1 MYEEKD
7 EDMYSGSITLNDFIS
22 NSTSL
27 YSLKGGGGRRI
38 IIYLVSYTSVPSY
51 DMDIT
56 SDVFSLY
63 VSNEDTLFEAMKDV
77 DKTMGLKDIVHID
90 FIEITSKNIEDIV
103 TQLDKSETSSLI
115 RCLIE
120 SLEK

>member
-1 MYEEKD
+1 M
-7 EDMYSGSITLNDFIS
+7 
-22 NSTSL
+22 
-27 YSLKGGGGRRI
+27 
-38 IIYLVSYTSVPSY
+38 YLVSYTSVTSY

-56 SDVFSLY
+56 SDLFSLY

-77 DKTMGLKDIVHID
+77 DKTIGLKDIVHID
-90 FIEITSKNIEDIV
+90 FVEITSDNIEDIV

>member
-1 MYEEKD
+1 M
-7 EDMYSGSITLNDFIS
+7 
-22 NSTSL
+22 
-27 YSLKGGGGRRI
+27 
-38 IIYLVSYTSVPSY
+38 YLVSYTSMTSY

-56 SDVFSLY
+56 SDLFSLY

-77 DKTMGLKDIVHID
+77 DKTIGLKDIVHID
-90 FIEITSKNIEDIV
+90 FIEITSDNIDDIV
-103 TQLDKSETSSLI
+103 AQLDKSETSSLI

>member
-1 MYEEKD
+1 M
-7 EDMYSGSITLNDFIS
+7 
-22 NSTSL
+22 
-27 YSLKGGGGRRI
+27 
-38 IIYLVSYTSVPSY
+38 YLVSYTSTTNY

-56 SDVFSLY
+56 SDLFSLY

-77 DKTMGLKDIVHID
+77 DKTIGLKDIVHID
-90 FIEITSKNIEDIV
+90 FIEITSDNIEDIV
-103 TQLDKSETSSLI
+103 AQLDKSETSSLI

>member
-1 MYEEKD
+1 M
-7 EDMYSGSITLNDFIS
+7 
-22 NSTSL
+22 
-27 YSLKGGGGRRI
+27 
-38 IIYLVSYTSVPSY
+38 YLVSYTNVTNY

-56 SDVFSLY
+56 SDLFSLY

-77 DKTMGLKDIVHID
+77 DKTIGLKDIVHID
-90 FIEITSKNIEDIV
+90 FIEITSDNIEDIV
-103 TQLDKSETSSLI
+103 AQLDKSETSSLI

>member
-1 MYEEKD
+1 M
-7 EDMYSGSITLNDFIS
+7 
-22 NSTSL
+22 
-27 YSLKGGGGRRI
+27 
-38 IIYLVSYTSVPSY
+38 YLVSYTSVTSY

-77 DKTMGLKDIVHID
+77 DKTIGLKDIVHID
-90 FIEITSKNIEDIV
+90 FVEITSDNIEDIV

>member
-1 MYEEKD
+1 M
-7 EDMYSGSITLNDFIS
+7 
-22 NSTSL
+22 
-27 YSLKGGGGRRI
+27 
-38 IIYLVSYTSVPSY
+38 YLVSYTSVTSY

-56 SDVFSLY
+56 SDLFSLY

-77 DKTMGLKDIVHID
+77 DKTIGLKDIVHID
-90 FIEITSKNIEDIV
+90 FIEITSDNIEDIV
-103 TQLDKSETSSLI
+103 AQLDKSETSSLI

>member
-1 MYEEKD
+1 M
-7 EDMYSGSITLNDFIS
+7 
-22 NSTSL
+22 
-27 YSLKGGGGRRI
+27 
-38 IIYLVSYTSVPSY
+38 YLVSYTSVPSY

-56 SDVFSLY
+56 SDLFSLY

-77 DKTMGLKDIVHID
+77 DKTIGLKDIVHID
-90 FIEITSKNIEDIV
+90 FIEITSDNIEDIV
-103 TQLDKSETSSLI
+103 DQLDESETSSLI

>member
-1 MYEEKD
+1 M
-7 EDMYSGSITLNDFIS
+7 
-22 NSTSL
+22 
-27 YSLKGGGGRRI
+27 
-38 IIYLVSYTSVPSY
+38 YLVSYTSVPSY

-77 DKTMGLKDIVHID
+77 DKTIGLKDIVHID
-90 FIEITSKNIEDIV
+90 FIEITSDNIEDIV
-103 TQLDKSETSSLI
+103 AQLDKSETSSLI

>member
-1 MYEEKD
+1 M
-7 EDMYSGSITLNDFIS
+7 
-22 NSTSL
+22 
-27 YSLKGGGGRRI
+27 
-38 IIYLVSYTSVPSY
+38 YLVSYTSVTSY

-56 SDVFSLY
+56 SDLFSLY
-63 VSNEDTLFEAMKDV
+63 VSNEDTLFEAMKDI
-77 DKTMGLKDIVHID
+77 DKTIGLKDIVHID
-90 FIEITSKNIEDIV
+90 FVEITSDNIEDIV

>member
-1 MYEEKD
+1 M
-7 EDMYSGSITLNDFIS
+7 
-22 NSTSL
+22 
-27 YSLKGGGGRRI
+27 
-38 IIYLVSYTSVPSY
+38 YLVSYTSVTSY

-56 SDVFSLY
+56 SDLFSLY

-77 DKTMGLKDIVHID
+77 DKTIGLKDIVHID
-90 FIEITSKNIEDIV
+90 FIEITSENIEDIV

-115 RCLIE
+115 RSLIE

>member
-1 MYEEKD
+1 M
-7 EDMYSGSITLNDFIS
+7 
-22 NSTSL
+22 
-27 YSLKGGGGRRI
+27 
-38 IIYLVSYTSVPSY
+38 YLVSYTSVPSY

-56 SDVFSLY
+56 SDLFSLY

-77 DKTMGLKDIVHID
+77 DKTIGLKDIVHID
-90 FIEITSKNIEDIV
+90 FVEITSDNIEDIV

>member
-1 MYEEKD
+1 M
-7 EDMYSGSITLNDFIS
+7 
-22 NSTSL
+22 
-27 YSLKGGGGRRI
+27 
-38 IIYLVSYTSVPSY
+38 YLVSYTSVTSY

-56 SDVFSLY
+56 SDLFSLY

-77 DKTMGLKDIVHID
+77 DETIGLKDIVHID
-90 FIEITSKNIEDIV
+90 FVEITSDNIEDIV

>member
-1 MYEEKD
+1 M
-7 EDMYSGSITLNDFIS
+7 
-22 NSTSL
+22 
-27 YSLKGGGGRRI
+27 
-38 IIYLVSYTSVPSY
+38 YLVSYTSTTSY

-56 SDVFSLY
+56 SDLFSLY

-77 DKTMGLKDIVHID
+77 DKTIGLKDIVHID
-90 FIEITSKNIEDIV
+90 FIEITSDNIEDIV

-115 RCLIE
+115 RSLIE

>member
-1 MYEEKD
+1 M
-7 EDMYSGSITLNDFIS
+7 
-22 NSTSL
+22 
-27 YSLKGGGGRRI
+27 
-38 IIYLVSYTSVPSY
+38 YLVSYTSVTSY

-56 SDVFSLY
+56 SDLFSLY

-77 DKTMGLKDIVHID
+77 DKTIGLKDIVHID
-90 FIEITSKNIEDIV
+90 FIEITSDNIEDIV
-103 TQLDKSETSSLI
+103 AQIDKSETLSLV

>member
-1 MYEEKD
+1 M
-7 EDMYSGSITLNDFIS
+7 
-22 NSTSL
+22 
-27 YSLKGGGGRRI
+27 
-38 IIYLVSYTSVPSY
+38 YLVSYTSIPSY

-56 SDVFSLY
+56 SDLFSLY

-77 DKTMGLKDIVHID
+77 DKTIGLEDIVHID
-90 FIEITSKNIEDIV
+90 FIEITSDNIEDIV

>member
-1 MYEEKD
+1 M
-7 EDMYSGSITLNDFIS
+7 
-22 NSTSL
+22 
-27 YSLKGGGGRRI
+27 
-38 IIYLVSYTSVPSY
+38 YLVSYTSVLSY

-77 DKTMGLKDIVHID
+77 DKTIGLKDIVHID
-90 FIEITSKNIEDIV
+90 FIEITSDNIEDIV
-103 TQLDKSETSSLI
+103 AQLDKSETSSLI

>member
-1 MYEEKD
+1 M
-7 EDMYSGSITLNDFIS
+7 
-22 NSTSL
+22 
-27 YSLKGGGGRRI
+27 
-38 IIYLVSYTSVPSY
+38 YLVSYTSVPSY

-77 DKTMGLKDIVHID
+77 DKTIGLKDIVHID
-90 FIEITSKNIEDIV
+90 FIEITSDNIEDIV
-103 TQLDKSETSSLI
+103 TQLDESETSSLI

-120 SLEK
+120 SLGK

>member
-1 MYEEKD
+1 M
-7 EDMYSGSITLNDFIS
+7 
-22 NSTSL
+22 
-27 YSLKGGGGRRI
+27 
-38 IIYLVSYTSVPSY
+38 YLVSYTSMPSY

-56 SDVFSLY
+56 SDLFSLY

-77 DKTMGLKDIVHID
+77 DKTIGLKDIVHID
-90 FIEITSKNIEDIV
+90 FIEITSDNIEDIV

-115 RCLIE
+115 RSLIE

>member
-1 MYEEKD
+1 M
-7 EDMYSGSITLNDFIS
+7 
-22 NSTSL
+22 
-27 YSLKGGGGRRI
+27 
-38 IIYLVSYTSVPSY
+38 YLVSYTSVTSY
-51 DMDIT
+51 GMDIT
-56 SDVFSLY
+56 SDLFSLY

-77 DKTMGLKDIVHID
+77 DKTIGLKDIVHID
-90 FIEITSKNIEDIV
+90 FVEITSDNIEDIV

>member
-1 MYEEKD
+1 M
-7 EDMYSGSITLNDFIS
+7 
-22 NSTSL
+22 
-27 YSLKGGGGRRI
+27 
-38 IIYLVSYTSVPSY
+38 YLVSYTSVPSY

-56 SDVFSLY
+56 SDLFSLY

-77 DKTMGLKDIVHID
+77 GKTIGLKDIVHID
-90 FIEITSKNIEDIV
+90 FIEITSENIEYIV
-103 TQLDKSETSSLI
+103 TQLDKSETSRFI

>member
-1 MYEEKD
+1 M
-7 EDMYSGSITLNDFIS
+7 
-22 NSTSL
+22 
-27 YSLKGGGGRRI
+27 
-38 IIYLVSYTSVPSY
+38 YLVSYTSTTSY

-56 SDVFSLY
+56 SDLFSLY

-77 DKTMGLKDIVHID
+77 DKTIGIKDIVHID
-90 FIEITSKNIEDIV
+90 FIEITSDNIEDIV
-103 TQLDKSETSSLI
+103 AQLDESETSSLI

>member
-1 MYEEKD
+1 M
-7 EDMYSGSITLNDFIS
+7 
-22 NSTSL
+22 
-27 YSLKGGGGRRI
+27 
-38 IIYLVSYTSVPSY
+38 YLVSYTSTTSY

-56 SDVFSLY
+56 SDLFSLY

-77 DKTMGLKDIVHID
+77 DKTIGLKDIVHID
-90 FIEITSKNIEDIV
+90 FIEITSDNIEDIV
-103 TQLDKSETSSLI
+103 AQLDKSETSSLI

>member
-1 MYEEKD
+1 M
-7 EDMYSGSITLNDFIS
+7 
-22 NSTSL
+22 
-27 YSLKGGGGRRI
+27 
-38 IIYLVSYTSVPSY
+38 YLVSYTSVTSY

-56 SDVFSLY
+56 SDLFSLY

-77 DKTMGLKDIVHID
+77 DKTIGLKDIAHID
-90 FIEITSKNIEDIV
+90 FIEITSDNIEDIV
-103 TQLDKSETSSLI
+103 TQLDESETSSLI

>member
-1 MYEEKD
+1 M
-7 EDMYSGSITLNDFIS
+7 
-22 NSTSL
+22 
-27 YSLKGGGGRRI
+27 
-38 IIYLVSYTSVPSY
+38 YLVSYTSVTSY

-56 SDVFSLY
+56 SDLFSLY

-77 DKTMGLKDIVHID
+77 DKTIGLKDIVHID
-90 FIEITSKNIEDIV
+90 FIEITSDNIEDIV